1 VAVNYIDPDGDLC
14 TKDSW
19 TWAEWSYAPFYC
31 TGATV
36 RGAIDDAASNVN
48 ETARELAAGVERKA
62 DELTKGI
69 RDAADDMREDLED
82 LVEKA
87 GDSALKAGQ
96 GAGAAFGP
104 LALLG
109 ALAGAAIYAVSR

>member
-1 VAVNYIDPDGDLC
+1 MAVSYIDPDGTLC
-14 TKDSW
+14 TKDTW
-19 TWAEWSYAPFYC
+19 TWAEWSYAPVYC
-31 TGATV
+31 AGRQV
-36 RGAIDDAASNVN
+36 GDAIDDSAANVQA
-48 ETARELAAGVERKA
+48 TARELAANVERKA
-62 DELTKGI
+62 DDLTRGV
-69 RDAADDMREDLED
+69 REAADEMREDLED

-96 GAGAAFGP
+96 GAGAALGP